1 MHNKNAAAMESIH
14 GFRTSV
20 MKGNCLRMQHSSP
33 PCLLLVEAR
42 TDKPSALQFLLS
54 SAGYTVL
61 IATSEDAAVACVSR
75 ERVHLVL
82 IGEDFLAAHGYTL
95 CTWLRRLF
103 SLPIVVFAPLRH
115 PDDLTTAFRLGVD
128 DYIIKPVHHTLL
140 LARLAAVLRR
150 RRGSQARLRCK
161 RSLLK

>member
-1 MHNKNAAAMESIH
+1 
-14 GFRTSV
+14 
-20 MKGNCLRMQHSSP
+20 MQHSSP
-33 PCLLLVEAR
+33 PCILLVEER
-42 TDKPSALQFLLS
+42 TDNLSALQCLLNC
-54 SAGYTVL
+54 AGYTVF

-82 IGEDFLAAHGYTL
+82 IGEDFLAAYGYTL

-103 SLPIVVFAPLRH
+103 SLPIVIFAPLRH

-128 DYIIKPVHHTLL
+128 DYIIKPIHHTML

-150 RRGSQARLRCK
+150 RHSGRSHRHCK
-161 RSLLK
+161 RGFLK

>member
-1 MHNKNAAAMESIH
+1 
-14 GFRTSV
+14 
-20 MKGNCLRMQHSSP
+20 MKGNCIRMQHSSP
-33 PCLLLVEAR
+33 PCLLLVEEN
-42 TDKPSALQFLLS
+42 TEKLSALQFLLS
-54 SAGYTVL
+54 CAGYTVL

-75 ERVHLVL
+75 TRVHLVL
-82 IGEDFLAAHGYTL
+82 IGEDFLATYGYTL

-128 DYIIKPVHHTLL
+128 DYIIKPIHHTML
-140 LARLAAVLRR
+140 LARLAAILRR
-150 RRGSQARLRCK
+150 RHGGRLHQHYK